1 MPDNLYPETVCRVC
15 GSSALRHFLR
25 GQTALTECS
34 GCGVIALAVIPSDE
48 ERNAYYATSYTLS
61 QDIRTDELAAEM
73 RRWGRLPEQAKLIGN
88 ILDRLPPPATI
99 MDIGCDRAYF
109 LDEARRFGYRVIGV
123 EPSETARQY
132 AAQIGIQV
140 EKSIE
145 DISQPIHAAVMWHS
159 LEHTGDPV
167 GSLRSIRN
175 IMVSQGLLAIRVPD
189 FGSFWSSLLKHR
201 WVWFQPEHHSY
212 HFSAATLKTVVEKAG
227 FSVEFVV
234 SQRPNNRLTL
244 QAGHTA
250 SRSFFRYLRH
260 PSSIKR
266 RLSAYYQYL
275 TGIELYLLARK
286 TS

>member
-1 MPDNLYPETVCRVC
+1 MPDNLYSETICRVC

-25 GQTALTECS
+25 GPTALTKCS
-34 GCGVIALAVIPSDE
+34 GCGIVALAAIPSDE
-48 ERNAYYATSYTLS
+48 ERAAYYATHYTLS
-61 QDIRTDELAAEM
+61 CDIRRDELAAEM
-73 RRWGRLPEQAKLIGN
+73 RRWGRLPEQAKLIGD
-88 ILDRLPPPATI
+88 IADRLAPPATI
-99 MDIGCDRAYF
+99 LDIGCDRAYF
-109 LDEARRFGYRVIGV
+109 LDEARRFGYNVIGV
-123 EPSETARQY
+123 EPSDTAREY
-132 AAQIGIQV
+132 AGNIGIRV

-145 DISQPIHAAVMWHS
+145 DIEQSIDAAVMWHS

-167 GSLRSIRN
+167 GALRAIRN
-175 IMVSQGLLAIRVPD
+175 IMTSKGLLAIRVPD
-189 FGSFWSSLLKHR
+189 FGSLWSSLLKHR

-212 HFSAATLKTVVEKAG
+212 HFSAETLKTVVEKAG

-250 SRSFFRYLRH
+250 SRSFSRYLH
-260 PSSIKR
+260 HSSSIKR

-286 TS
+286 IS